1 MAGAGHK
8 PGGSDIDRGKGGN
21 KIELPDPEI
30 WKLSQTSKHRTED
43 AFLHHSWL
51 EMKLLPALSR
61 EVKSE
66 LQYLR
71 GEGGIRNT

>member
-8 PGGSDIDRGKGGN
+8 PGGSDIDRGKGDN
-21 KIELPDPEI
+21 KIELPDPEM
-30 WKLSQTSKHRTED
+30 LSQTSKHRTED